1 MGTGEQVIKHHRR
14 GTFDKPG
21 VWSRLEL
28 ATYLATHGGKNW
40 LEEPVFALARA
51 AASWESGSDST
62 TAVSCAALAGDNCCK
77 RFALPTPSPVWK
89 LA

>member
-51 AASWESGSDST
+51 AAS
-62 TAVSCAALAGDNCCK
+62 
-77 RFALPTPSPVWK
+77 
-89 LA
+89 